1 MENKFVSHLID
12 IGFIDKKTSF
22 QILNIYKLNKDI
34 NENKNEFNKIMT
46 EILLSYFFN
55 LSEIQKKFICFH
67 LPAKFIKISKLKLK
81 NKLKNILRKKELT
94 TRIILM
100 KYFFKWYKY
109 KSKSNL
115 NNMNNNKYNSI
126 DINLDDK
133 NIFKKSFFKS
143 NKANLFKKKI
153 NYRKNDNIHNTI
165 KDFIQNI
172 NNLSSSNLITNEE
185 TKENDLRKNMDIYNK
200 KAAKQKFIYIQ
211 NDISDYV
218 NNLNNEHKIK
228 NDFLIDKKNEN
239 ILKQN
244 FINNNSISKLI
255 QNYNFMKQKY
265 KNRNID
271 YNNYFLDSHQSNEN
285 HLSTNLKSLSKFSKN
300 NDYNNKP
307 NILNIKT
314 CTNNTNISNSITFN
328 RPMSAKNS
336 NTKKTTYINLRNNNN
351 NIYDLIYCNN
361 YDNLN
366 NYNTDYDLF
375 TSKTPFC
382 KREIKTIESN
392 RNQNYSPCHRLFE
405 LGIKKIKN
413 KKITENSSPNP
424 LDNQSKR
431 PNSVNYKYINSLYQ
445 NKNKNINLEK
455 VKNKVEKEEGLTFK
469 PELYKNKYI
478 NRINSNFMERNYSSP
493 NDRQK
498 AYSYNEKKNSNY
510 TRKNKKM
517 NKKEKEKIINGLIT
531 RLYKNK
537 DIKDNE
543 DSTFCNKYIIKGL
556 TTSNYLK
563 GYKKKI

>member
-12 IGFIDKKTSF
+12 IGFIDKKTYF

-100 KYFFKWYKY
+100 KYFFKWYRY

-133 NIFKKSFFKS
+133 NNFKRSFFKS
-143 NKANLFKKKI
+143 NKTNLFKKKI

-185 TKENDLRKNMDIYNK
+185 TKENDLRKNMNIYNK
-200 KAAKQKFIYIQ
+200 KATKQKFIYIP

-218 NNLNNEHKIK
+218 NNFNNEHKIE
-228 NDFLIDKKNEN
+228 NDLLMDKKNEN

-351 NIYDLIYCNN
+351 NIYDLIY
-361 YDNLN
+361 
-366 NYNTDYDLF
+366 
-375 TSKTPFC
+375 
-382 KREIKTIESN
+382 
-392 RNQNYSPCHRLFE
+392 
-405 LGIKKIKN
+405 
-413 KKITENSSPNP
+413 
-424 LDNQSKR
+424 
-431 PNSVNYKYINSLYQ
+431 
-445 NKNKNINLEK
+445 
-455 VKNKVEKEEGLTFK
+455 
-469 PELYKNKYI
+469 
-478 NRINSNFMERNYSSP
+478 
-493 NDRQK
+493 
-498 AYSYNEKKNSNY
+498 
-510 TRKNKKM
+510 
-517 NKKEKEKIINGLIT
+517 
-531 RLYKNK
+531 
-537 DIKDNE
+537 
-543 DSTFCNKYIIKGL
+543 
-556 TTSNYLK
+556 
-563 GYKKKI
+563 